1 MEQFLMPLFDYQ
13 LLLLVALGTFAGIYV
28 GAIPGLS
35 VTMATVLLLSLTYSW
50 DTLSA
55 LALIVGV
62 YVGGVYGGARPAIL
76 LNMPGGPAQIATSF
90 DGYPLAQKG
99 EAGLAI
105 GLSTILSIVG
115 GMVGL
120 LLLVFATPVLSD
132 IALYFAH
139 RDYLLLALL
148 GLLLVGTMSQGAFIK
163 SIFLACF
170 GVFIGLVGL
179 DLISAS
185 PRLTFGILE
194 LQSGINVIIAI
205 LGLFGFAEVLYQLSQ
220 KTTKDHKDNVVGK
233 IIPPLAMVIK
243 FLPLTLRT
251 SVIGALAGVLPGVG
265 GEIAAL
271 LGYDHAKRSTKK
283 PSRPFGTG
291 AYEGVI
297 APETANNAAIGGAF
311 VPMLTLGIPG
321 DAVTAVIIGAL
332 IVHGLDPGP
341 LLITN
346 SPDLFW
352 VICGSL
358 FLANLFLLIFG
369 MTGIHLFKKVISIP
383 KGILMPVIL
392 VLIVVGAYSI
402 NNTMI
407 DVYWMIGFGLLGF
420 VLRLFGFP
428 LAPLVLGI
436 VLGPLIDQSYRAAM
450 ITAHH
455 DLGTFFLGYVTSP
468 ISLVLSI
475 LFVTMLL
482 STIKNVRKTIQ

>member
-1 MEQFLMPLFDYQ
+1 MEQFLMPLLDYQ

-90 DGYPLAQKG
+90 DGYPLAQRG

-132 IALYFAH
+132 IALFFAH

-148 GLLLVGTMSQGAFIK
+148 GLLLVGTMSSGAFIK
-163 SIFLACF
+163 SMFLACF
-170 GVFIGLVGL
+170 GVVIGLIGL
-179 DLISAS
+179 DMISAA
-185 PRLTFGILE
+185 PRLTFGVLE

-205 LGLFGFAEVLYQLSQ
+205 LGLFGFAEVLFQLSQ
-220 KTTKDHKDNVVGK
+220 KAQSQKDSVVGK
-233 IIPPLAMVIK
+233 IIPPLAMLIK

-283 PSRPFGTG
+283 PSRPFGEG

-341 LLITN
+341 LLIVN

-358 FLANLFLLIFG
+358 FLANLFLLLFG
-369 MTGIHLFKKVISIP
+369 MSGIHLFKKVISIP
-383 KGILMPVIL
+383 KGVLMPIIL

-407 DVYWMIGFGLLGF
+407 DVYWMIGFGVLGF
-420 VLRLFGFP
+420 ILRLFGFP

-436 VLGPLIDQSYRAAM
+436 VLGPLIDQSFRAAM

-455 DLGTFFLGYVTSP
+455 DIGDFFLGYVTSP
-468 ISLVLSI
+468 ISLVLSL
-475 LFVTMLL
+475 LFVVMLI
-482 STIKNVRKTIQ
+482 STIKGFRKQT